1 MLFNSYMYLFI
12 FLPVSIAGYFWLNR
26 HLSSWYGRGW
36 LVLCSLFFY
45 SWWNVRYLPLILASI
60 LINYA
65 VGERLVRHPEEHF
78 ISRKQILTAGV
89 AFNLLLLGFY
99 KYTDFFVANL
109 NNAFTADLTLPGII
123 LPLGISFFTFTQIA
137 YLVDAYRAQA
147 SEYSMVNYFL
157 FVSYFPHLLAGPIL
171 HHREM
176 MPQFQS
182 EENKSV
188 NCENMA
194 AGLFLM
200 LIGLFEKVI
209 IADNFAV
216 WATYGFDTAAS
227 LTLVE
232 GWVSSLAYTFQLYFD
247 FSGYTDMAIGAALM
261 FNIKLPINFFS
272 PYKALDIQDF
282 WRRWHMT
289 LSRFL
294 LEYIYIPLGGNRE
307 GEWKVYRNLMIT
319 FLLGGL
325 WHGAGW
331 NFVFWGFLH
340 GIALVAH
347 RIWSRRGFSMPTA
360 LAWFL
365 TFNYV
370 NIAWVFFRARSWNDA
385 LKVLQGM
392 FGFNGVLLPY
402 WVQSKMAFLAKAGI
416 QFSDLAVQ
424 FEGIYK
430 ASMWIAGALLV
441 VLLVKNPIQLKDEFK
456 PGWKNALLVSGMAI
470 WAVLSLNRVTEFLY
484 FNF

>member
-1 MLFNSYMYLFI
+1 MLFNSYIYLFA
-12 FLPVSIAGYFWLNR
+12 FLPVSIIGYFWLNR
-26 HLSSWYGRGW
+26 HLSSWYGRFW

-45 SWWNVRYLPLILASI
+45 SWWNVKYLPLILGSI
-60 LINYA
+60 LVNYA

-89 AFNLLLLGFY
+89 VFNVLLLGFF
-99 KYTDFFVANL
+99 KYTDFFITNINL
-109 NNAFTADLTLPGII
+109 ALGADFALPGII

-147 SEYSMVNYFL
+147 SEYSKVNYFL

-171 HHREM
+171 HHKEM

-182 EENKSV
+182 DENKTV
-188 NCENMA
+188 NYRNMA
-194 AGLFLM
+194 TGLFL
-200 LIGLFEKVI
+200 LVIGLFEKVI
-209 IADNFAV
+209 IADAFAV
-216 WATYGFDTAAS
+216 WAIHGFDSAAS
-227 LTLVE
+227 LNVIE
-232 GWVSSLAYTFQLYFD
+232 AWVSSLSYTFQLYFD

-261 FNIKLPINFFS
+261 FNIKLPINFNS

-294 LEYIYIPLGGNRE
+294 REYVYIPLGGNR
-307 GEWKVYRNLMIT
+307 GTEWFVYRNLMLT
-319 FLLGGL
+319 FLIGGF

-331 NFVFWGFLH
+331 NFIFWGFLH
-340 GIALVAH
+340 GLALVAH
-347 RIWSRRGFSMPTA
+347 RFWSKKGFSMPSW

-370 NIAWVFFRARSWNDA
+370 NIAWIFFRAHTWSDA
-385 LKVLQGM
+385 MKVLTGM
-392 FGFNGVLLPY
+392 FGVNGLLLPAGF
-402 WVQSKMAFLAKAGI
+402 QGSLAFLQKAG
-416 QFSDLAVQ
+416 VQ
-424 FEGIYK
+424 F
-430 ASMWIAGALLV
+430 GALNTQFVSIYQALLAIGGAVLV
-441 VLLVKNPIQLKDEFK
+441 VLLVKNPIEFK
-456 PGWKNALLVSGMAI
+456 ESFQPGWKSALIISGMAV
-470 WAVLSLNRVTEFLY
+470 WAILSLNKVTEFLY